1 MKQSTG
7 NHQSNIEKGYL
18 RHVSADEPPA
28 AEVWYLPHFPVVRMD
43 KTTTKVRIVFDCSDK
58 FDGISLNVINAG
70 LKLQRELIDVLI
82 RCRPVAVA
90 CDIKEMYLQV
100 EIAEG
105 DHSMFRILWRDL
117 DEAREPE
124 VYEFNRVVF
133 GKNAA
138 PMESQIVAQ
147 ENARRH
153 LEEFLKTAETV
164 LKSTYLDD
172 SVDSVET
179 DVEGIE
185 WYQQLDAL

>member
-1 MKQSTG
+1 
-7 NHQSNIEKGYL
+7 
-18 RHVSADEPPA
+18 
-28 AEVWYLPHFPVVRMD
+28 MD
-43 KTTTKVRIVFDCSDK
+43 KTTTKVRIVLDCSDK
-58 FDGISLNVINAG
+58 FDGISLNVIYAG

-82 RCRPVAVA
+82 RCRQNPVAVA
-90 CDIKEMYLQV
+90 CDIKETYLQV

-105 DHSMFRILWRDL
+105 DRSMFRILWRDL

-153 LEEFLKTAETV
+153 LEEFPKTAETV

-172 SVDSVET
+172 SIDSVET